1 MVARGNLRRGFEY
14 PTLRFVVV
22 TEGDIFGAKKKKK
35 RKVKQYN
42 GAAIHSFNDL
52 KIGDYVVH
60 ENHGLGIYQGIEKI
74 EKDHVTKDYLKVA
87 YAAGSNLYVPATS
100 LEVLQKYAGS
110 DAKVPKLN
118 RLNSPEWK
126 KTKTRVKGA
135 VKEIA
140 GELVELYAKR
150 QAKKV
155 IVLKKITAGRKNLKN
170 FSRMRKRKTS

>member
-1 MVARGNLRRGFEY
+1 M
-14 PTLRFVVV
+14 
-22 TEGDIFGAKKKKK
+22 
-35 RKVKQYN
+35 
-42 GAAIHSFNDL
+42 
-52 KIGDYVVH
+52 
-60 ENHGLGIYQGIEKI
+60 
-74 EKDHVTKDYLKVA
+74 
-87 YAAGSNLYVPATS
+87 PATS

-150 QAKKV
+150 QAKKD
-155 IVLKKITAGRKNLKN
+155 IVLKKTRSGRKNLKN
-170 FSRMRKRKTS
+170 FSHMRRRKTS